1 MRLFTDKCSKLR
13 EEVYSYLEEGFLLEK
28 TDCRV
33 GTNHPHFVVRLLVVT
48 LSATHRGRGPSP
60 ILARPTCRSSGRAAA
75 ANGRTQLLLTSGPTP
90 TLYARGSRTGNHVG
104 CLGATA
110 ARRSARH
117 RTVLHSSSDDFSA
130 HAAAVAVA
138 TCLKLPRRQSLKHSL
153 IS

>member
-1 MRLFTDKCSKLR
+1 M
-13 EEVYSYLEEGFLLEK
+13 EK

-33 GTNHPHFVVRLLVVT
+33 VVGPTTTILLSAYYVVVT

-60 ILARPTCRSSGRAAA
+60 ILARPTCHSSGRAAA